1 MKYKFYDTVV
11 ETTEELE
18 DAVVSYA
25 ARTYDE
31 LLDSSFGMV
40 NVCGYEYRASEVL
53 KNTDPITYRCGF
65 GEYVSDLYVEV
76 EDLDNIENFEEE
88 EYEI

>member
-1 MKYKFYDTVV
+1 MSYKFNDVVV
-11 ETTEELE
+11 ETMEELE

-25 ARTYDE
+25 SRTYDE

-40 NVCGYEYRASEVL
+40 NVCGYEYRTSEVL

-65 GEYVSDLYVEV
+65 GEYVSDLYMDV
-76 EDLDNIENFEEE
+76 EDLDNIENFKEEE
-88 EYEI
+88 HEI

>member
-1 MKYKFYDTVV
+1 MSYKFNDVVV
-11 ETTEELE
+11 ETMEEHE

-25 ARTYDE
+25 SRTYDE
-31 LLDSSFGMV
+31 ILDSSFDMV

-65 GEYVSDLYVEV
+65 GEYVSDLYMEV

-88 EYEI
+88 EHEI

>member
-1 MKYKFYDTVV
+1 MSYKFNDVVV
-11 ETTEELE
+11 ETMEELE

-40 NVCGYEYRASEVL
+40 NVCGYEYSTSEVL

-65 GEYVSDLYVEV
+65 GEYVSDLYMDV
-76 EDLDNIENFEEE
+76 EDLDNIEKFEEE
-88 EYEI
+88 ERI